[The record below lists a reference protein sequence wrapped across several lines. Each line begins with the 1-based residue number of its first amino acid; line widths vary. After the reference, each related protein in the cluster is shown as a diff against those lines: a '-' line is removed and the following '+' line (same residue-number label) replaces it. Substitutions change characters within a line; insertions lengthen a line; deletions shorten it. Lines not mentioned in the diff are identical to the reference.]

1 MFKIDNKDIV
11 IASIVSL
18 CHFSL
23 SKACYQRMA
32 SQKQPLNWQKSENKK
47 LLLKTSGKK
56 FIFKLN
62 CLVKVTLFKLKKLTT
77 PNKSFKTFALTLT
90 NPEVVFSDG
99 SIRQLLIF

>member
-1 MFKIDNKDIV
+1 MPFLIEQGLLPEDGQSE
-11 IASIVSL
+11 A
-18 CHFSL
+18 
-23 SKACYQRMA
+23 A
-32 SQKQPLNWQKSENKK
+32 PNWQKSENKK

-62 CLVKVTLFKLKKLTT
+62 CLVKVTLFNLKKLNT
-77 PNKSFKTFALTLT
+77 PNKSFKTLDQTLT